1 MSVDGH
7 RRTGE
12 PQIDLE
18 TVRETIAMI
27 HDDMKRSARLQKVHA
42 ALTAALEEI
51 AAVEAAASGQPVV
64 PSGARVVAFPAFR
77 PQFKPWTAGT

>member
-7 RRTGE
+7 RRAGE

-27 HDDMKRSARLQKVHA
+27 HDDMKRSTRLQKVHA
-42 ALTAALEEI
+42 ALSNALKEI
-51 AAVEAAASGQPVV
+51 AAVETAAPRQPAV
-64 PSGARVVAFPAFR
+64 PSGARVVAFPSFR